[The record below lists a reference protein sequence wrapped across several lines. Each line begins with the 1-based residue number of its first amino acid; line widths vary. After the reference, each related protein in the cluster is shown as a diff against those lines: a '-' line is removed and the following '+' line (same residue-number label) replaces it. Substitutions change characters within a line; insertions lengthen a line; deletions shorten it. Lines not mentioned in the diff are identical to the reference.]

1 MKALEASYFEILAK
15 KLFSTLTGDE
25 ALTLSLN
32 GETTTFARLSKG
44 KVRQVTDL
52 EQAYI
57 EAKFFKGNKTLS
69 FTVPFKANDEDELT
83 LTKELNQKREWIAV
97 LPEDPYLVKPKYYGV
112 TKDENLRE
120 LPPSA
125 TMLSQVLN
133 AATEVDLAG
142 VFSCGDVVRATINS
156 EGQFHWF
163 KTRNFYLDYSLYND
177 KQKAVKALYAGT
189 VWNQADL
196 ERNIKDTAHM
206 LSLMNRPSKKIER
219 GTYRV
224 YLAPS
229 AVNELMGTLS
239 WGGVSMGAH
248 QRGSGSL
255 KELWQKKRSLS
266 PKFTLK
272 EDFSLGLA
280 PRFNDSGEVAPAE
293 LTIVEN
299 GELKNFLI
307 SSRTANEYKLES
319 NFAEDWEGMRSP
331 VIQTG
336 DLKRDDILKSL
347 GTGLFISD
355 LHYLNWSDRETARIT
370 GMTRYAC
377 FWVENGEIM
386 SPIEDLRFD
395 ESYFNIF
402 GDKLERITDFA
413 EMNPATGS
421 YSQRD
426 VGGTKTPGVIVSGF
440 TFTL

>member
-15 KLFSTLTGDE
+15 NVFKELTADE
-25 ALTLSLN
+25 ALTLSLT

-52 EQAYI
+52 EQAYV
-57 EAKFFKGNKTLS
+57 EAKYFKGNKTLS
-69 FTVPFKANDEDELT
+69 FTVPFKAGDDDFST
-83 LTKELNQKREWIAV
+83 MMKKLNENRSWILD

-112 TKDENLRE
+112 TKDENLKN
-120 LPPSA
+120 LPAGSA
-125 TMLSQVLN
+125 MLSEVLA

-142 VFSCGDVVRATINS
+142 VFSCGDVVRATINT

-189 VWNQADL
+189 EWNSEEL
-196 ERNIKDTAHM
+196 KSNIKDTAHK
-206 LSLMNRPSKKIER
+206 LSLMDRPSKKVER
-219 GTYRV
+219 GSYRV

-229 AVNELMGTLS
+229 AVNELVGTLS
-239 WGGVSMGAH
+239 WGGVGMGAH
-248 QRGSGSL
+248 QRGYGSL
-255 KELWQKKRSLS
+255 KELWTKKKSLS
-266 PKFTLK
+266 PKFTLE
-272 EDFSLGLA
+272 EDFSLGLS
-280 PRFNDSGEVAPAE
+280 PRFNDSGEVAPPK

-307 SSRTANEYKLES
+307 SSRSANEYKLES
-319 NFAEDWEGMRSP
+319 NFAEDHEGMRSP
-331 VIQTG
+331 TIHTG
-336 DLKRDDILKSL
+336 DLQRDDILKEL
-347 GTGLFISD
+347 GTGLYISD

-377 FWVENGEIM
+377 FWVENGEIV

-402 GDKLERITDFA
+402 GSALERITAFA
-413 EMNPATGS
+413 DINPATGS
-421 YSQRD
+421 YFQRD
-426 VGGTKTPGVIVSGF
+426 VGGTKCPGVLISEF
-440 TFTL
+440 KFTL